1 MKTLVI
7 VAPDSDEVA
16 PDIELQA
23 AGLSDVGQERER
35 NEDQFLIATLQQTLH
50 VMDTSVS
57 RDALGWLPAGGKG
70 ILLLVADGM
79 GGTGGG
85 DIASSVAVRTIANY
99 LCNVIPATE
108 GVTPSQSPLRQA
120 TIPGVRQG
128 LKSALEQGDAEV
140 RRVAQSEGA
149 SEAMGTTLTMAYMR
163 WPHLYVAHVGDT
175 RCYLFRDDQLFQL
188 TTDHTLAEQLRER
201 TQLEVDESSPWHHV
215 LWNALGGGESPSAE
229 PEILRRTLLP
239 KDTLL
244 LCSDGLNKHV
254 TDEEITVALRSAES
268 AEDACKRLVAMANTG
283 GGRDNITVVV
293 ARSTTPAHDA
303 ADDAARATT
312 IRRPPR

>member
-1 MKTLVI
+1 MQTLLI

-16 PDIELQA
+16 PDLALEA

-57 RDALGWLPAGGKG
+57 YDALRWLPSGGKG

-99 LCNVIPATE
+99 LCNVIPATQE
-108 GVTPSQSPLRQA
+108 VTPSQSPLRQS
-120 TIPGVRQG
+120 TIPGMRQG
-128 LKSALEQGDAEV
+128 LKSALEQGDVAV
-140 RRVAQSEGA
+140 RRAAQREGA
-149 SEAMGTTLTMAYMR
+149 SETMGTTVTMAYIR

-175 RCYLFRDDQLFQL
+175 RCYLFRDDELYQL

-201 TQLEVDESSPWHHV
+201 THVEVDDSSPWHHV

-229 PEILRRTLLP
+229 PEVLRRSLWP

-254 TDEEITVALRSAES
+254 TDDEIAVALRSAEN
-268 AEDACKRLVAMANTG
+268 ADDACKRLVAMANAG
-283 GGRDNITVVV
+283 GGQDNITVLV
-293 ARSTTPAHDA
+293 ARSTSP
-303 ADDAARATT
+303 ADDAARAPTL
-312 IRRPPR
+312 RRPAH